1 MPRLR
6 RSARSSTTL
15 LGLVL
20 FAAVGLSFWLALQA
34 YAAARSHRQT
44 TEAVLRDYAQ
54 VAAAEFARTAGGEL
68 ERYLDEVFDEVPR
81 RNRSGELPEIDE
93 VERDLD
99 DAMRVLD
106 CSCPGFRAPV
116 DLVRVLLPS
125 GETEHETGRV
135 SAGVTNAVVA
145 YATSRHTVDPSER
158 NGLFHLE
165 AVSPEG
171 VAAAAYATVQ

>member
-54 VAAAEFARTAGGEL
+54 VAAAEYSRTARVGL
-68 ERYLDEVFDEVPR
+68 SRFFDVAFDEVPR
-81 RNRSGELPEIDE
+81 RSRFDELPEIDE

-99 DAMRVLD
+99 DAMRALD
-106 CSCPGFRAPV
+106 CECRGFRDPV
-116 DLVRVLLPS
+116 ALVRVLLPG
-125 GETEHETGRV
+125 GETQYETGT
-135 SAGVTNAVVA
+135 VTGDVTETVVA
-145 YATSRHTVDPSER
+145 HAVARHAEDPSER
-158 NGLFHLE
+158 YGLFHLP
-165 AVSPEG
+165 SPSAEG
-171 VAAAAYATVQ
+171 VAA